1 MNQQEEEINQEV
13 EIDFG
18 KYVRIIWNGKI
29 FIIILT
35 TIITLLSA
43 GYSLII
49 PETFKWRYQVAER
62 ARRIKLPKKPRRQ
75 RA

>member
-1 MNQQEEEINQEV
+1 MNQQEEINQEV

-35 TIITLLSA
+35 TIITLLSV
-43 GYSLII
+43 GYSLILS
-49 PETFKWRYQVAER
+49 ETFKSSVT
-62 ARRIKLPKKPRRQ
+62 ILPEGGGHHLLAILLQ
-75 RA
+75 MI